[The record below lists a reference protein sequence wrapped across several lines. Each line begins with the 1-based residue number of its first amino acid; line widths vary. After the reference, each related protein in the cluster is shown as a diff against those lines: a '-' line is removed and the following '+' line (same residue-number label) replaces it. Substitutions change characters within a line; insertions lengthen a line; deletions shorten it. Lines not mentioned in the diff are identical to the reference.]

1 LDNIIAQNNFLA
13 TENEIRNQIENQIKA
28 LQTLFKQRPK
38 RKVKRIQN
46 KKEVIGSKTYRQD
59 EAIILIEISNGK
71 VVDIRPVKT
80 TETLEK
86 FLEKSNK
93 NFMVLPNP
101 VKIREDYWIRYKQ
114 ARSSIERVRL
124 ATEFELL
131 TDKRILNIS
140 YIVLDIDS
148 PFEEV
153 YPVWQE
159 IVQKIGLTGYVVFK
173 TKSGRFRAYIRVRG
187 EYNDGKKSFK
197 HTIKGIGRNGKTHLE
212 NAYEIQYI
220 LASFFEKRG
229 LKYDNSF
236 VGRLNHPVWIEER
249 EINGKKSQLY
259 EVKEGE
265 ILLYTLYNRLKKLQ
279 REEGLWTF
287 NGKNITEL
295 LWHNKWKDFE
305 KKEDIKIKIKIKN
318 NLTDKEK
325 LEIALISLLKKHKTN
340 RFKSVMLPVCGW
352 AKYLGLE
359 KDTVYDLLRKYL
371 ITKSNFDKDF
381 EKAWKYSSSL
391 EFVWT
396 YKEEELTKKI
406 ERYLKV
412 FISEGKEFKMY
423 VKRKDLRELYKTEA
437 EYYEVERYLTDKGY
451 IETGY
456 IKTGKK
462 GRPEKKITLTQEGIK
477 LIERWLNGEKLEDL
491 LNTETNTETSLNTE
505 KDFSQYKTSYSLSL
519 EREQPLGGLV
529 GNGWKEN
536 NLLPTQPINQSKN
549 KQKTKSNL
557 YKSKS
562 NKSLKNLYGGG
573 LKGGG
578 VKGSGVKGGSLKDG
592 GGVKGSGVKG
602 GSLKDGGGVKGSGG
616 FTKEARIM
624 ALLLGYERE
633 QMARAVVNISKS
645 ISYFYQKTYNMEAA
659 IYRTFAVY
667 LYFSEKSGGN
677 KVFLNLEAFSK
688 FEEESLQTEILNV
701 AWKYLER
708 YKEKQKQKQ
717 KEQKEK
723 LEQEQKGF
731 WEL

>member
-1 LDNIIAQNNFLA
+1 
-13 TENEIRNQIENQIKA
+13 
-28 LQTLFKQRPK
+28 
-38 RKVKRIQN
+38 
-46 KKEVIGSKTYRQD
+46 
-59 EAIILIEISNGK
+59 
-71 VVDIRPVKT
+71 
-80 TETLEK
+80 
-86 FLEKSNK
+86 
-93 NFMVLPNP
+93 
-101 VKIREDYWIRYKQ
+101 Q

-159 IVQKIGLTGYVVFK
+159 IVQKLGLTGYVVFK
-173 TKSGRFRAYIRVRG
+173 TKSGRFRAYIRVSG

-305 KKEDIKIKIKIKN
+305 KKEDTKIKIKIKN

-396 YKEEELTKKI
+396 YKEEELTKRI

-412 FISEGKEFKMY
+412 FVSEGKEFKMY

-462 GRPEKKITLTQEGIK
+462 GRPEKKITLTQEGI
-477 LIERWLNGEKLEDL
+477 LLLERWIAGEKLEDL
-491 LNTETNTETSLNTE
+491 LENNTINNTSNNTNSNTGSTGNNGNTDPTLENYFTQYITSS
-505 KDFSQYKTSYSLSL
+505 FYSLEQSITPISL
-519 EREQPLGGLV
+519 PSGDIPLSDGLV
-529 GNGWKEN
+529 GGW
-536 NLLPTQPINQSKN
+536 N
-549 KQKTKSNL
+549 KQNPLTDKPTNQKQTNKPTTNPPKPPTKQQTNQTPKHQANKTTKQQRKQTDNQIQPSIPTKIINGGC
-557 YKSKS
+557 
-562 NKSLKNLYGGG
+562 LKEGGYLKDSGG
-573 LKGGG
+573 LKKEG
-578 VKGSGVKGGSLKDG
+578 
-592 GGVKGSGVKG
+592 
-602 GSLKDGGGVKGSGG
+602 GG
-616 FTKEARIM
+616 FTREARIV
-624 ALLLGYERE
+624 ALLMGYERD
-633 QMARAVVNISKS
+633 QMARAVSNIARC
-645 ISYFYQKTYNMEAA
+645 ISYFYQKNQT
-659 IYRTFAVY
+659 
-667 LYFSEKSGGN
+667 
-677 KVFLNLEAFSK
+677 NLEEA
-688 FEEESLQTEILNV
+688 
-701 AWKYLER
+701 
-708 YKEKQKQKQ
+708 
-717 KEQKEK
+717 
-723 LEQEQKGF
+723 
-731 WEL
+731 